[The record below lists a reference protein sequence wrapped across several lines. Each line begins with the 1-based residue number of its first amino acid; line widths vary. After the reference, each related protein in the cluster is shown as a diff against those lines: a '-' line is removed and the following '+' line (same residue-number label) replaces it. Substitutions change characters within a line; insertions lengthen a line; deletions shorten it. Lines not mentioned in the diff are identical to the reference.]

1 MLGQVKLLPD
11 QMVSDEKKATKEW
24 QKNNMDAFENIIMFE
39 NRQLRPTLYNKFNN
53 YNLKRGVIN
62 QADFEKIW
70 E

>member
-24 QKNNMDAFENIIMFE
+24 QKNNLDAFENIIMFE

-53 YNLKRGVIN
+53 YNR
-62 QADFEKIW
+62 
-70 E
+70 